1 MYRISV
7 LAENRQNGLIYAD
20 RIRRFCMENGIFPE
34 VKVYENQE
42 RFFEQIQML
51 EPTSVLLALHGVNG
65 LNAAEHLRSLYPR
78 CGMIWCSDLDFSL
91 HAFRLRAEYFF
102 MEPVEDEDF
111 RSGWSAEKSPVVSA
125 GVKTADGNSCLNLRK
140 EEKYEEEK

>member
-7 LAENRQNGLIYAD
+7 LAEDRQRGLIYAD

-65 LNAAEHLRSLYPR
+65 LNAAEHLRST
-78 CGMIWCSDLDFSL
+78 ISTVWDDLVQ
-91 HAFRLRAEYFF
+91 R
-102 MEPVEDEDF
+102 P
-111 RSGWSAEKSPVVSA
+111 
-125 GVKTADGNSCLNLRK
+125 
-140 EEKYEEEK
+140 

>member
-7 LAENRQNGLIYAD
+7 LAEDRQRGLIYAD

-102 MEPVEDEDF
+102 MEPVEDEKF
-111 RSGWSAEKSPVVSA
+111 REGLSIWLERRKKSGFISWGK
-125 GVKTADGNSCLNLRK
+125 NSRR
-140 EEKYEEEK
+140 E

>member
-1 MYRISV
+1 
-7 LAENRQNGLIYAD
+7 
-20 RIRRFCMENGIFPE
+20 MENGIFPE

-102 MEPVEDEDF
+102 MEPVE
-111 RSGWSAEKSPVVSA
+111 
-125 GVKTADGNSCLNLRK
+125 
-140 EEKYEEEK
+140 EEKFREGLSIWLERRKKSGCISWGKNSRRE

>member
-7 LAENRQNGLIYAD
+7 LTEDRQRGLIYAD
-20 RIRRFCMENGIFPE
+20 RIRTFCMENGIFSE

-51 EPTSVLLALHGVNG
+51 KPTSVLLALHGVDG

-78 CGMIWCSDLDFSL
+78 CGIIWCSDLDFSL
-91 HAFRLRAEYFF
+91 HAFRLRVEYFF
-102 MEPVEDEDF
+102 MEPVEDEKF
-111 RSGWSAEKSPVVSA
+111 REGLSIWLER
-125 GVKTADGNSCLNLRK
+125 RK
-140 EEKYEEEK
+140 KFGCIRWGKNGRRE

>member
-102 MEPVEDEDF
+102 MEPVE
-111 RSGWSAEKSPVVSA
+111 
-125 GVKTADGNSCLNLRK
+125 
-140 EEKYEEEK
+140 EEKFREELSIWLERRKKSGCISWGKNSRQE

>member
-51 EPTSVLLALHGVNG
+51 EPTMRFVFVQNIFLWNLWKRKNF
-65 LNAAEHLRSLYPR
+65 ER
-78 CGMIWCSDLDFSL
+78 
-91 HAFRLRAEYFF
+91 
-102 MEPVEDEDF
+102 DF

-125 GVKTADGNSCLNLRK
+125 GVKTADRNSCLNLRK
-140 EEKYEEEK
+140 EDKYEEEK

>member
-1 MYRISV
+1 MYWISV

-42 RFFEQIQML
+42 HFFEQIQML

-102 MEPVEDEDF
+102 MEPVE
-111 RSGWSAEKSPVVSA
+111 
-125 GVKTADGNSCLNLRK
+125 
-140 EEKYEEEK
+140 EEKF

>member
-42 RFFEQIQML
+42 HFFEMAQKADLTNAVI
-51 EPTSVLLALHGVNG
+51 ALSGVAG
-65 LNAAEHLRSLYPR
+65 LNAAEHLRSLCPACR
-78 CGMIWCSDLDFSL
+78 MIWCSDLDFSL
-91 HAFRLRAEYFF
+91 HAFRLRADYFL
-102 MEPVEDEDF
+102 MKPV
-111 RSGWSAEKSPVVSA
+111 SEKA
-125 GVKTADGNSCLNLRK
+125 FQRGLNAWI
-140 EEKYEEEK
+140 

>member
-42 RFFEQIQML
+42 HFFEEIQML

-102 MEPVEDEDF
+102 MEPVEDEKF
-111 RSGWSAEKSPVVSA
+111 REGLSIWLERRK
-125 GVKTADGNSCLNLRK
+125 KADCIRWGKNSRGEWLS
-140 EEKYEEEK
+140 

>member
-7 LAENRQNGLIYAD
+7 LAEDRQRGLIYAD

-102 MEPVEDEDF
+102 MEPVEDEKF
-111 RSGWSAEKSPVVSA
+111 REGLSIWLERRKKSGCINWGK
-125 GVKTADGNSCLNLRK
+125 NSRR
-140 EEKYEEEK
+140 E

>member
-7 LAENRQNGLIYAD
+7 LAEDRQRGLIYAD

-51 EPTSVLLALHGVNG
+51 EPTSVLLALHGADG
-65 LNAAEHLRSLYPR
+65 LNAAEQLRSLYPR
-78 CGMIWCSDLDFSL
+78 CGLIWCSDLDFSL
-91 HAFRLRAEYFF
+91 HAFRLHAEYFF
-102 MEPVEDEDF
+102 MEPVEDEKF
-111 RSGWSAEKSPVVSA
+111 REGLSIWLERRKKSGCISWGK
-125 GVKTADGNSCLNLRK
+125 NSRR
-140 EEKYEEEK
+140 E

>member
-102 MEPVEDEDF
+102 MEPVEDEKF
-111 RSGWSAEKSPVVSA
+111 REALSIWLERRKKSGCISWGK
-125 GVKTADGNSCLNLRK
+125 NSRR
-140 EEKYEEEK
+140 E

>member
-7 LAENRQNGLIYAD
+7 LAEDRQRGLIYAD

-51 EPTSVLLALHGVNG
+51 EPTSVLLAAAWSKRTECSRIIFVHYIHGVG
-65 LNAAEHLRSLYPR
+65 
-78 CGMIWCSDLDFSL
+78 
-91 HAFRLRAEYFF
+91 
-102 MEPVEDEDF
+102 
-111 RSGWSAEKSPVVSA
+111 
-125 GVKTADGNSCLNLRK
+125 
-140 EEKYEEEK
+140 

>member
-7 LAENRQNGLIYAD
+7 LAEDRQRGLIYAD
-20 RIRRFCMENGIFPE
+20 RIRRFCMENGIFPL
-34 VKVYENQE
+34 VKVFENQE

-102 MEPVEDEDF
+102 MEPVEDEKF
-111 RSGWSAEKSPVVSA
+111 REGLSIWLERRKKSGCINWGK
-125 GVKTADGNSCLNLRK
+125 NSRR
-140 EEKYEEEK
+140 E

>member
-7 LAENRQNGLIYAD
+7 LAEDRQRGLIYAD

-102 MEPVEDEDF
+102 MEPVEDEKF
-111 RSGWSAEKSPVVSA
+111 REGLSVWLERRKKSDCIRWGKQQTGIA
-125 GVKTADGNSCLNLRK
+125 ALI
-140 EEKYEEEK
+140 